1 MRNKKIRLGIS
12 AMVLVFITV
21 LNGCATQIG
30 QFTMATTK
38 NVDLSRLGE
47 FSRTTR
53 EIKAQDSSIFIL
65 GFQVKTAKMNAALD
79 KALSKI
85 PGAVAM
91 VDVRISTK
99 STPLLIVRLES
110 FIVSG
115 TALVDPKIV
124 SAETSERN
132 EHPQLV
138 KFTEEGKIIETVALT
153 NEEYINYLNSSVYI
167 P

>member
-1 MRNKKIRLGIS
+1 MKNKKFWLGIPVM
-12 AMVLVFITV
+12 ALVLITV
-21 LNGCATQIG
+21 LSGCATQIG

-47 FSRTTR
+47 FTRTTR
-53 EIKAQDSSIFIL
+53 EIKAQDSSIFIF
-65 GFQVKTAKMNAALD
+65 GIQVKTAKMQAAMD
-79 KALSKI
+79 KALAKI

-99 STPLLIVRLES
+99 STSLIIVRFDS

-124 SAETSERN
+124 SAETSEKN
-132 EHPQLV
+132 EQPQLV
-138 KFTEEGKIIETVALT
+138 KFTEEGKIIETVVLT
-153 NEEYINYLNSSVYI
+153 NEEYIKYLNSSVYI